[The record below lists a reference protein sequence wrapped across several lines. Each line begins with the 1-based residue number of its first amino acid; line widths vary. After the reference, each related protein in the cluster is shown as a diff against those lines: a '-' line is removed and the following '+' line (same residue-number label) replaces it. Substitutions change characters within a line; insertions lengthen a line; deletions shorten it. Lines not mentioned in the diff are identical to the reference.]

1 MKKFFF
7 ILITLVAIS
16 LQSPA
21 AIGDWRIYMAYSEP
35 QQIEDTGNYLFVQA
49 SNSLYLYNKN
59 DQSIQTF
66 DKTTGMSDVIVTNI
80 AWNEQTKRLVI
91 VYDNSNIDLMD
102 LKGNVVNIPDLCNKT
117 MTGDK
122 TVNSVT
128 NKGKFAYLATNF
140 GGVKINVEKAQ
151 ITESYMLDFGSR
163 IIREG

>member
-66 DKTTGMSDVIVTNI
+66 DKTTGMSDVVVTNI
-80 AWNEQTKRLVI
+80 SWNQQAKRLAI
-91 VYDNSNIDLMD
+91 TYDNSNIDLMD
-102 LKGNVVNIPDLCNKT
+102 LNGNVVNIPDLYNKT
-117 MTGDK
+117 MTDDK
-122 TVNSVT
+122 TINSI
-128 NKGKFAYLATNF
+128 NNNGKYA
-140 GGVKINVEKAQ
+140 
-151 ITESYMLDFGSR
+151 
-163 IIREG
+163 